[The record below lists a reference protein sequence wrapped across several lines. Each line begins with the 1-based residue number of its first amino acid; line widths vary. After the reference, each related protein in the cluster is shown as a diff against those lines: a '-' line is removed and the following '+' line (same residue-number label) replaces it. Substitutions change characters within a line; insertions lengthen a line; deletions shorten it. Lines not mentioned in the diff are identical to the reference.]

1 MRINFKTVT
10 VIGDSGVK
18 YPSTVP
24 RSATKAQILKI
35 ASAFYGVKMVAIVD
49 DDKPKKEK

>member
-1 MRINFKTVT
+1 MT
-10 VIGDSGVK
+10 VIDDSGAK

-24 RSATKAQILKI
+24 RSATKTQVLKV